1 MKVTAKI
8 YISSIIEIGG
18 EKSLIFLISHDDNSL
33 LFFKW
38 KPPFTLQC
46 TIDSHFF
53 IHLNNNNPSFLAA
66 TIHISLIIIII
77 SSTSSCEWAAINNNN
92 SRDWDSI
99 TIFYIS
105 IAPPARF
112 SNEHEMDCVCVC
124 VMWCIML
131 RWKWHSKPQ
140 NFSHYFDSSSTDI
153 VYGMKM
159 FVLCCSRLSSSEWIL
174 KWNYW

>member
-124 VMWCIML
+124 HVVHNAKVKMTFKTSEFLSLFWFIIHRHRLRHENVCFML
-131 RWKWHSKPQ
+131 
-140 NFSHYFDSSSTDI
+140 
-153 VYGMKM
+153 
-159 FVLCCSRLSSSEWIL
+159 L
-174 KWNYW
+174 